1 MENYVAFFS
10 GGKDGIYATYLAQKQ
25 KINVKHLLVLKT
37 SIGISPH
44 YENIEALE
52 KIAKNM
58 KKELIIFDM
67 NSNHKLDEFIKD
79 INISGIVSGD
89 IALEDHLKWLENI
102 AKNINVKLIEP
113 LWKRNSLE
121 LVREMIKEK
130 FVYSIIAVDKKK
142 LSKKWLGYT
151 FKNEED
157 IEKFVSA
164 NQSIDPAGEGGE
176 FHTVVLSSPLFYR
189 EMVINAQRECE
200 SDRYHYLKFDVEMV
214 K

>member
-189 EMVINAQRECE
+189 EVVINAQRECE